1 MECLESFFGAIYL
14 DRGLGPCRSLL
25 AKLVFPLARDLPL
38 RRAWLAA
45 ARRPYSPPDTAP
57 RDLEA
62 EDPPLPIPL
71 PIHPTWVR
79 ILRHMH
85 TRTHM
90 HTAQVQQPSPEYHE
104 QQQ

>member
-25 AKLVFPLARDLPL
+25 ARLVFPLARDLPL

-57 RDLEA
+57 RDPEA
-62 EDPPLPIPL
+62 EDPPLPSPL
-71 PIHPTWVR
+71 PIPPPSLLACAFSDTCTRAPTCT
-79 ILRHMH
+79 LRSSS
-85 TRTHM
+85 
-90 HTAQVQQPSPEYHE
+90 SPVS
-104 QQQ
+104 